1 MKKWKVI
8 LVIVGFIFLI
18 AMVTIALTS
27 CGDVDS
33 GLSKIGYNKQLLDL
47 NYKYSNAYIKI
58 GDDWKDVKIKS
69 WNDYD
74 GEQLQIVLEDDTV
87 ILVNSMNCILYE
99 GTLPKGK

>member
-1 MKKWKVI
+1 MKHWKI
-8 LVIVGFIFLI
+8 FIIIFGFIFLI
-18 AMVTIALTS
+18 AMAAIALTS
-27 CGDVDS
+27 CSDI
-33 GLSKIGYNKQLLDL
+33 SKVGYNKQIFDL

-58 GDDWKDVKIKS
+58 GEDWKDVKIKS

-99 GTLPKGK
+99 GTLPKSK